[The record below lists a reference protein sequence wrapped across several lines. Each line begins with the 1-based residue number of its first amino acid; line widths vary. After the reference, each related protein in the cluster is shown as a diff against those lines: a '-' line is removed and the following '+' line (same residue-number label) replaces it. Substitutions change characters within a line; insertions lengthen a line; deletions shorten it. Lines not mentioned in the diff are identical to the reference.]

1 MADAQRKVRPVTG
14 ADAVEARRESML
26 PTAAADQAPE
36 VRLDI
41 TAQVLNLNPGLYTVE
56 VAPAEGHPMVRL
68 DTGLALPCARIDP
81 LPPTGP
87 GRAFVSVLA
96 DTSLM
101 LPGAAP
107 AFVRVAGGVAAAM
120 ITVYKMAGGMA
131 PPEVRVRR
139 ISAPD
144 LDAAIRDEVEPAL
157 KSLALT
163 LLVHIESHGD
173 MTVEGGQ
180 WAVAPGRTGHS
191 VEGFAI
197 MPGADF
203 TSDQIEYQAL
213 LGQDWTSPWTSGG
226 DFCGSRQMALPLL
239 GVRVRLRGE
248 ADARFRCVVWG
259 RYPGGEVVQVEDG
272 ELCRNDA
279 GTPLEGMRVAVLP
292 REPTEPEVAAAPE
305 QQAEAAAEAPRSTVA
320 PRRLRTGRSR
330 S

>member
-1 MADAQRKVRPVTG
+1 MADAQRKVRPV
-14 ADAVEARRESML
+14 AASAAVESQRESL
-26 PTAAADQAPE
+26 VPPPAGEQAE

-56 VAPAEGHPMVRL
+56 VAPAEGNPVVRL

-107 AFVRVAGGVAAAM
+107 AFVRVAGGVAAAI
-120 ITVYKMAGGMA
+120 ITVYKMAGGMV

-144 LDAAIRDEVEPAL
+144 LDVAIRDEVEPAL
-157 KSLALT
+157 HSLPLT
-163 LLVHIESHGD
+163 LVVHIESHGD

-180 WAVAPGRTGHS
+180 WAVAPGRAGHS
-191 VEGFAI
+191 IEGFAI
-197 MPGADF
+197 LPGPDF

-213 LGQDWTSPWTSGG
+213 LGQDWTSPWTSAG

-239 GVRVRLRGE
+239 GVRVRLRGD
-248 ADARFRCVVWG
+248 ADTHFRCVVWG
-259 RYPGGEVVQVEDG
+259 RYAGGEVVQVEDG

-279 GTPLEGMRVAVLP
+279 GTPLEGMRVALLA
-292 REPTEPEVAAAPE
+292 REPAPPAAPE
-305 QQAEAAAEAPRSTVA
+305 AAPDPAPA
-320 PRRLRTGRSR
+320 AMPRRLRSGRSR